1 MVRSAVAG
9 FQQTSVTLEEAAR
22 NLGCTPMRT
31 IIRISLPLIS
41 ANLIAGGLLAFSFT
55 MLEVSDSLM
64 LAQKQMYYPITKAL
78 YELFQLLGEGRFI
91 ASALGV

>member
-1 MVRSAVAG
+1 
-9 FQQTSVTLEEAAR
+9 
-22 NLGCTPMRT
+22 
-31 IIRISLPLIS
+31 
-41 ANLIAGGLLAFSFT
+41 
-55 MLEVSDSLM
+55 M